1 MKQDYIELLKTK
13 NDRETVIRMLL
24 TVNEAVQNK
33 SKQSGLFIK
42 QNYFKMALTQIGT
55 MWRTSIHPV
64 LFDLVVFI

>member
-42 QNYFKMALTQIGT
+42 QNYFKMALT
-55 MWRTSIHPV
+55 
-64 LFDLVVFI
+64 

>member
-1 MKQDYIELLKTK
+1 MMG
-13 NDRETVIRMLL
+13 ETVIRMLL

-42 QNYFKMALTQIGT
+42 QNNYFKMALTQIGT
-55 MWRTSIHPV
+55 MRRTSIHPV